1 MNTLNGRLKM
11 GRGEKSAP
19 ITRVVNWASS
29 GYMAM
34 FCATWRQNMNT
45 DSVNVSFLHD
55 KLIAS
60 LSLHDKAYK
69 ALFIASQHERY
80 EAIEPS
86 PN

>member
-1 MNTLNGRLKM
+1 
-11 GRGEKSAP
+11 
-19 ITRVVNWASS
+19 
-29 GYMAM
+29 
-34 FCATWRQNMNT
+34 MNT